1 MEFDPHGAPHNRPV
15 LARGCAAR
23 TQDMRAKERAL
34 TLHGLVGVQLDARAC
49 ISYDDVHRDALQQ
62 LRIPAQDLE
71 VTCLR
76 AATFLL
82 RFAMPELRAAAL
94 RCDALRCART
104 RLQLKPWIHQ
114 ISASAAKFM
123 FRVRLCIEGIPP
135 HAHQPQTIVQLFKS
149 PTFIEEIASDQE
161 REEERG
167 CFCVWI
173 WT

>member
-1 MEFDPHGAPHNRPV
+1 MARAGDIKDNAESAPASSCARSQAEEMEFDPHGAPHNRPV

-23 TQDMRAKERAL
+23 TQDMRAEERAL

-94 RCDALRCART
+94 RCSALEMLRPRDCLVGKILMRCY
-104 RLQLKPWIHQ
+104 
-114 ISASAAKFM
+114 
-123 FRVRLCIEGIPP
+123 
-135 HAHQPQTIVQLFKS
+135 
-149 PTFIEEIASDQE
+149 EE
-161 REEERG
+161 
-167 CFCVWI
+167 
-173 WT
+173 